1 MFYDVVLI
9 SAFFSSI
16 FSPSSAWDS
25 SSELRLMILSKML
38 YVTSRER
45 KERRINNEI
54 MQDVHFT
61 YDER

>member
-16 FSPSSAWDS
+16 FSPSS
-25 SSELRLMILSKML
+25 